1 MELALAKIMASAS
14 VSGRPVL
21 MAPKLIPLP
30 PSPCLPAPPHTPDTL
45 INWQVKITS
54 GTSTERDMTRVER
67 IGAHSH
73 IQGLGLDD
81 KLQPRD
87 SAQGLVG
94 QKKARRGN
102 WTKNCVFYLLK
113 QKCLATTAAGLVV
126 KMVEEGKWAGR
137 SVLIAGQPGTGKT
150 AIAMGKSTLLC
161 RWLVFMRACIFF
173 FWVLQASPSRSV
185 PMFPSPCWLLQRSF
199 RSR

>member
-102 WTKNCVFYLLK
+102 WTKNCVFFLFIK
-113 QKCLATTAAGLVV
+113 T
-126 KMVEEGKWAGR
+126 KMPCYNSGGTRGQDGR
-137 SVLIAGQPGTGKT
+137 GRQVGWSLCPDRRSAWHGQDCYRHG
-150 AIAMGKSTLLC
+150 
-161 RWLVFMRACIFF
+161 
-173 FWVLQASPSRSV
+173 
-185 PMFPSPCWLLQRSF
+185 
-199 RSR
+199 